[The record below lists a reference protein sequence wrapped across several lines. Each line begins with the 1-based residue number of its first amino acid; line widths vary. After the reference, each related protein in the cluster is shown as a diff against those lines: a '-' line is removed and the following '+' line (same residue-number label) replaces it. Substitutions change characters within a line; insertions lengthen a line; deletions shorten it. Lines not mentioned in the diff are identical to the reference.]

1 MRARNY
7 LFNGINI
14 KEIDENLIL
23 NKNADLR
30 NGLIEKFIII
40 FVVVIIDFGLI
51 DKVGKPAE
59 RNLVWI

>member
-23 NKNADLR
+23 NKNEDLCY
-30 NGLIEKFIII
+30 GLVESFIII
-40 FVVVIIDFGLI
+40 LVVVIIDFGLI
-51 DKVGKPAE
+51 DEVGKPA
-59 RNLVWI
+59 

>member
-14 KEIDENLIL
+14 KKIDENLIL

-40 FVVVIIDFGLI
+40 FVFVIIDFGLI
-51 DKVGKPAE
+51 DEVGKPAE

>member
-23 NKNADLR
+23 NKNEDLR
-30 NGLIEKFIII
+30 YGLVESFIII
-40 FVVVIIDFGLI
+40 LVVVIINFGLI
-51 DKVGKPAE
+51 DEVGKPAQ
-59 RNLVWI
+59 

>member
-51 DKVGKPAE
+51 DEVGKPAE